1 MNNSPQNLML
11 APATLTDTSMTVI
24 WEKPIHYED
33 ITKFIVELNQQ
44 YIATVAVEH
53 THYTFEN
60 LQPNQEYQITVYAS
74 KTAVSQL
81 KVTTMRTRKILDITE
96 APYNVIGNGQY
107 LETEK
112 LQQAINDCP
121 KDGIVLIPEKIK
133 ILSGAIDLK
142 SNMTLQID
150 GILIGST
157 NPKDYIYDN
166 NIDRLAAV
174 NKDGLVLSRYEG
186 WEMYCYRSLLN
197 AGYLNSNDRQQV
209 TCENLRITGSGS
221 LIGGGNQLGI
231 AMRTIYADKVLY
243 PEYVSD
249 GIGGRRT
256 RGRLISLIQCKNVHL
271 TKLTIKNPP
280 CWTIH
285 MIYCDT
291 ITTNGIHIESQGID
305 NGDGWDPDSSRNL
318 IIFDT
323 TFDTGD
329 DCIAI
334 KSGKN
339 PEGNVINIPTENV
352 RIFDLDMIGGNGVA
366 IGSEQS
372 GGVNNVTIRD
382 CRIQNTQYG
391 FELKASNV
399 RGGYIRNIQVQ
410 DCVIDRFLA
419 HSVDYNADGEQNNE
433 LPTIE
438 NISLINTVINGDKQ
452 LIDLHGF
459 HQNDQVSAIKNVYL
473 KRVTLGNHTK
483 KAVINLKYCQDIRF
497 EAVNYVD
504 FRKIEQIVDEQTAIN
519 IQIV

>member
-1 MNNSPQNLML
+1 
-11 APATLTDTSMTVI
+11 
-24 WEKPIHYED
+24 
-33 ITKFIVELNQQ
+33 
-44 YIATVAVEH
+44 
-53 THYTFEN
+53 
-60 LQPNQEYQITVYAS
+60 
-74 KTAVSQL
+74 
-81 KVTTMRTRKILDITE
+81 
-96 APYNVIGNGQY
+96 
-107 LETEK
+107 
-112 LQQAINDCP
+112 
-121 KDGIVLIPEKIK
+121 
-133 ILSGAIDLK
+133 
-142 SNMTLQID
+142 
-150 GILIGST
+150 
-157 NPKDYIYDN
+157 
-166 NIDRLAAV
+166 
-174 NKDGLVLSRYEG
+174 
-186 WEMYCYRSLLN
+186 
-197 AGYLNSNDRQQV
+197 
-209 TCENLRITGSGS
+209 
-221 LIGGGNQLGI
+221 
-231 AMRTIYADKVLY
+231 
-243 PEYVSD
+243 
-249 GIGGRRT
+249 
-256 RGRLISLIQCKNVHL
+256 
-271 TKLTIKNPP
+271 
-280 CWTIH
+280 